1 MSEIVI
7 LKIGGSVL
15 TDKNKISAP
24 KPEEIARMAREISDG
39 KNTKLV
45 LIHGAG
51 SFGHHQAKEY
61 RPERRAQRQEY
72 QRHTSDP
79 QCRQGFK

>member
-1 MSEIVI
+1 MSDIVI

-24 KPEEIARMAREISDG
+24 RPEDIARMAREISDG

-61 RPERRAQRQEY
+61 GLKDGLNDRSIKGI
-72 QRHTSDP
+72 TSDA